1 MMKTPAVA
9 APSALSLW
17 LQRHLS
23 AYMHASF
30 AQQALD
36 ARMERKWALLK
47 KDHAQHCA
55 PYIMQQAYA
64 YEALQTL
71 VYQHHHTLFAQ
82 QSKQSILVNDR
93 YPCTIG
99 FQPLCPV
106 LAKPSLATCP
116 KIIQALREISPSFVR
131 TSSEVNTPYL
141 FSLPSDDSRI
151 RQAEKIGLEIIRD
164 QTFFIQLP
172 KTLHQ

>member
-1 MMKTPAVA
+1 MMKTSSVAV
-9 APSALSLW
+9 PSALSLW

-30 AQQALD
+30 AQEALD
-36 ARMERKWALLK
+36 ARLEQKWAREK
-47 KDHAQHCA
+47 KNHAQKCA

-82 QSKQSILVNDR
+82 QSKRTILVNDR
-93 YPCTIG
+93 HPCTIG
-99 FQPLCPV
+99 FQPLSPV
-106 LAKPSLATCP
+106 LAKPSLANCP
-116 KIIQALREISPSFVR
+116 KIIQALRKISPSFVR
-131 TSSEVNTPYL
+131 TTYEINTPYL

-151 RQAEKIGLEIIRD
+151 RQAQKIGLEIIRD

-172 KTLHQ
+172 KTLHE